1 MKTLQSNLHFFV
13 VLILLFCLVYLGY
26 FFDRSQFFALLASF
40 TILFAGTYYLIAI
53 NKKVTLKEL
62 FYLGI
67 LFRLLLLLSIP
78 FLSQDFYRF
87 IWDGRL
93 VFEGIN
99 PYQFTPDH
107 LLSIED
113 FTLPQASLLR
123 EKMGDLSGSH
133 FSNYPP
139 FNQLLFQLA
148 ALFSAKSVFGAML
161 VFKVIIIAAD
171 IGIFYFGK
179 QILKYFNWNENKIL
193 FYFLNPLVLIELT
206 GNLHFEGVM
215 LFFVIA
221 GFYFL
226 LKEKWISSAVFIG
239 LSISTKL
246 LPLLMLPFFFRYL
259 GYKKGFLYCCIAGLT
274 NVLLFLP
281 FLNAELY
288 SNYTKTI
295 ALWFVN
301 FEFNASFYYLVRE
314 IGFYVKGY
322 NIIGSVGKFIPL
334 IAILGLSYFAFAR
347 KNNSFP
353 KMIQNILLFYTFYFL
368 ISTTVHPWYAVN
380 LVVFAI
386 FTRFH
391 FAFVWSFL
399 IVLSY
404 YAYSQNPFQE
414 NLYLIFI
421 EYFLL
426 LSFIVYECSP
436 YLKNKFNRR

>member
-13 VLILLFCLVYLGY
+13 VLTLLFCLVYLGY
-26 FFDRSQFFALLASF
+26 FFDRSQFFALFTSF
-40 TILFAGTYYLIAI
+40 VVLFAGTYYLVVM
-53 NKKVTLKEL
+53 NKKVTLQEL
-62 FYLGI
+62 FFLGI
-67 LFRLLLLLSIP
+67 LFRLLLLLSTP

-99 PYQFTPDH
+99 PYQFTPNH
-107 LLSIED
+107 LMTLTD
-113 FTLPQASLLR
+113 FDLPEAHFLR

-148 ALFSAKSVFGAML
+148 ALISFKSVFGAML
-161 VFKVIIIAAD
+161 VFKIVIILAD

-179 QILKYFNWNENKIL
+179 QILKHFNWNENKIL

-215 LFFVIA
+215 LFFVIV

-226 LKEKWISSAVFIG
+226 LKEKWVLSAVFIG

-246 LPLLMLPFFFRYL
+246 LPLLMLPFFFSYL
-259 GYKKGFLYCCIAGLT
+259 GYKKGFLYCCIAGLV
-274 NVLLFLP
+274 NVILFLP

-288 SNYTKTI
+288 SNYTKTV

-334 IAILGLSYFAFAR
+334 FAILGLLYFSFVR
-347 KNNSFP
+347 KNNCFQ
-353 KMIQNILLFYTFYFL
+353 KMMQNMLFFYTFYFL
-368 ISTTVHPWYAVN
+368 ISTTVHPWYAIN
-380 LVVFAI
+380 LVILAI
-386 FTRFH
+386 FTRFN
-391 FAFVWSFL
+391 FAFAWSFL

-421 EYFLL
+421 EYLL
-426 LSFIVYECSP
+426 LISFIIYEFRA
-436 YLKNKFNRR
+436 YYKNKFNIR